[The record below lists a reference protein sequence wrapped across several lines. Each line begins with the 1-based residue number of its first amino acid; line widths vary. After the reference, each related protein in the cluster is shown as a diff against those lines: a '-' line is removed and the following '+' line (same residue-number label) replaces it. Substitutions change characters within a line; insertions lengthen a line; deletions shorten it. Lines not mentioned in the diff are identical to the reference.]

1 MKDKTRLEYL
11 DAAKGLG
18 ILLVILGHIYA
29 WNPNINR
36 KILVTWIYSFH
47 MPLFFIVSGM
57 LIKYKNYCN
66 IKEFIFSRIK
76 HILVPYIVFSLC
88 NALVRILLYGY
99 DESAFIRD
107 VICTF
112 ILIGVDTWF
121 LQALFLAEI
130 MFIVIRK
137 IVKNE
142 YILTSVIAALFIF
155 SLFITKED
163 RFLLQY
169 FSRVFVSLGY
179 ITIGYKLM
187 YFIQEKKVPNIL
199 LVGLCGVQV
208 ILARYNTFV
217 DLNNLEFNNKI
228 LYVINSVVGATVII
242 LILKNLNVKSRFLRY
257 CGSNS
262 LIIFATHG
270 NLIYLFRKY
279 ISTNMHGYISGIGLM
294 ILIMLMEVP
303 LIYIIH
309 NYIPWIMGVQKQRK

>member
-1 MKDKTRLEYL
+1 
-11 DAAKGLG
+11 
-18 ILLVILGHIYA
+18 
-29 WNPNINR
+29 
-36 KILVTWIYSFH
+36 
-47 MPLFFIVSGM
+47 
-57 LIKYKNYCN
+57 
-66 IKEFIFSRIK
+66 
-76 HILVPYIVFSLC
+76 
-88 NALVRILLYGY
+88 
-99 DESAFIRD
+99 
-107 VICTF
+107 
-112 ILIGVDTWF
+112 
-121 LQALFLAEI
+121 

-217 DLNNLEFNNKI
+217 DLNNLVFNNKI

-242 LILKNLNVKSRFLRY
+242 LILKNLNV
-257 CGSNS
+257 
-262 LIIFATHG
+262 
-270 NLIYLFRKY
+270 
-279 ISTNMHGYISGIGLM
+279 
-294 ILIMLMEVP
+294 
-303 LIYIIH
+303 
-309 NYIPWIMGVQKQRK
+309 

>member
-1 MKDKTRLEYL
+1 MKSRRTRRADSPETSSGFSKFFGSLLTQGDKTRLEYL

-121 LQALFLAEI
+121 LQALFWQKLC
-130 MFIVIRK
+130 
-137 IVKNE
+137 
-142 YILTSVIAALFIF
+142 
-155 SLFITKED
+155 SL
-163 RFLLQY
+163 
-169 FSRVFVSLGY
+169 
-179 ITIGYKLM
+179 
-187 YFIQEKKVPNIL
+187 
-199 LVGLCGVQV
+199 
-208 ILARYNTFV
+208 
-217 DLNNLEFNNKI
+217 
-228 LYVINSVVGATVII
+228 
-242 LILKNLNVKSRFLRY
+242 
-257 CGSNS
+257 
-262 LIIFATHG
+262 
-270 NLIYLFRKY
+270 
-279 ISTNMHGYISGIGLM
+279 
-294 ILIMLMEVP
+294 
-303 LIYIIH
+303 
-309 NYIPWIMGVQKQRK
+309 

>member
-137 IVKNE
+137 IVKN
-142 YILTSVIAALFIF
+142 
-155 SLFITKED
+155 
-163 RFLLQY
+163 QY

-217 DLNNLEFNNKI
+217 DLNNLVFNNKI

>member
-163 RFLLQY
+163 RFYYSIFQECSYHWDTLQ
-169 FSRVFVSLGY
+169 
-179 ITIGYKLM
+179 
-187 YFIQEKKVPNIL
+187 
-199 LVGLCGVQV
+199 
-208 ILARYNTFV
+208 
-217 DLNNLEFNNKI
+217 
-228 LYVINSVVGATVII
+228 
-242 LILKNLNVKSRFLRY
+242 
-257 CGSNS
+257 
-262 LIIFATHG
+262 
-270 NLIYLFRKY
+270 
-279 ISTNMHGYISGIGLM
+279 
-294 ILIMLMEVP
+294 
-303 LIYIIH
+303 
-309 NYIPWIMGVQKQRK
+309 

>member
-137 IVKNE
+137 IVKNGACE
-142 YILTSVIAALFIF
+142 KISV
-155 SLFITKED
+155 
-163 RFLLQY
+163 
-169 FSRVFVSLGY
+169 
-179 ITIGYKLM
+179 
-187 YFIQEKKVPNIL
+187 N
-199 LVGLCGVQV
+199 
-208 ILARYNTFV
+208 
-217 DLNNLEFNNKI
+217 
-228 LYVINSVVGATVII
+228 
-242 LILKNLNVKSRFLRY
+242 
-257 CGSNS
+257 
-262 LIIFATHG
+262 
-270 NLIYLFRKY
+270 
-279 ISTNMHGYISGIGLM
+279 
-294 ILIMLMEVP
+294 
-303 LIYIIH
+303 
-309 NYIPWIMGVQKQRK
+309 